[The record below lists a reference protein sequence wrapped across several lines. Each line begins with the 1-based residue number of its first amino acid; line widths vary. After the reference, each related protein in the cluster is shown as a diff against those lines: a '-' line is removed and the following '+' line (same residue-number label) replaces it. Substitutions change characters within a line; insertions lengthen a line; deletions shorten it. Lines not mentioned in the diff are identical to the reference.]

1 MSAPL
6 SGLRLLITGAG
17 TGIGAAIAI
26 AAAEAG
32 AIVAVHSR
40 QHSSAAEALVER
52 LRRTGGFAVSL
63 TADLLDRAASRTL
76 VPRAIELLG
85 GLDGLVNNAGG
96 ILDRNTIGE
105 LTDSDWDRTFE
116 LNAHAPFLL
125 AQAAFAHMGRQRT
138 GRILNISSISVKFGG
153 SSTSLHYACAKA
165 ALETMTVGL
174 AKAGAPY
181 NVLVNTIR
189 PGIIATELHS
199 RTPEAEMRKR
209 IELIPVK
216 RVGKPEEIAG
226 MAVYLLSPASSFIT
240 GQVFSVSGGE

>member
-1 MSAPL
+1 MSTPL

-26 AAAEAG
+26 AAVEAG

-40 QHSSAAEALVER
+40 HIESAEALVER
-52 LRRTGGFAVSL
+52 LRRTGGFVVPLA
-63 TADLLDRAASRTL
+63 ADLLDRAVSRTL

-125 AQAAFAHMGRQRT
+125 AQAAFAHMCRQRT

-153 SSTSLHYACAKA
+153 SFTSLHYACAKA

-189 PGIIATELHS
+189 PGVIATELHS
-199 RTPEAEMRKR
+199 RTPEAEMRQR

-216 RVGKPEEIAG
+216 RAGQPEEVAG